1 MCVDMIMS
9 ITFCSFNLCG
19 DSIATD
25 GHAKVD
31 QMVVYVCLLH
41 LVLVG
46 TGRII
51 AVGSSRAFC
60 AGAGA
65 QVVVNL
71 FQVCIYTYISRTAAL
86 HLRTPQSS
94 HDRNPSQW
102 RRGCEGRCP
111 CRVWRGRCSISM
123 LRIRRRLD
131 RPLLAGRSCRCWHHS
146 QLSVGLCEE
155 NFLSLS
161 FTFLLR
167 KTNWRELK
175 WTSTVSPPRW
185 SHRSQSAQR
194 CKIPCKMFCRHRDS
208 WSSF

>member
-31 QMVVYVCLLH
+31 QMVVYICLLH

-51 AVGSSRAFC
+51 AVGSSRALC

-71 FQVCIYTYISRTAAL
+71 FQVCIYTYISRTAMSKGMYGL
-86 HLRTPQSS
+86 TSSNSSKQS
-94 HDRNPSQW
+94 
-102 RRGCEGRCP
+102 
-111 CRVWRGRCSISM
+111 
-123 LRIRRRLD
+123 
-131 RPLLAGRSCRCWHHS
+131 
-146 QLSVGLCEE
+146 
-155 NFLSLS
+155 
-161 FTFLLR
+161 
-167 KTNWRELK
+167 
-175 WTSTVSPPRW
+175 
-185 SHRSQSAQR
+185 
-194 CKIPCKMFCRHRDS
+194 
-208 WSSF
+208 